1 MLSSM
6 TGFATKTTT
15 ITISG
20 EKVNVS
26 ISLKSLN
33 SRFFETTCKLPSI
46 TSHLETDIIKMLQQ
60 KLIRG
65 HIYLTLHI
73 KNTALLKSLAKANL
87 VTIKSYLD
95 AIENIKKNFN
105 LKGEVNI
112 NDIINLPNAF
122 EIEEQESSKA
132 FDKQIMDIVAELIEQ
147 LKKTR
152 ETEGLALKKDIIKQI
167 SSMTKEIE
175 SISKNSEKLMEQK
188 KEEILTL
195 IKKIESEE
203 PAENASDLRKSH
215 LLITLDKLDINEE
228 IVRFKSHLENMTNLL
243 ESQKDEAGKKIDFT
257 LQEMAREI
265 NTITAKCSNAKISG
279 KAINIKV
286 EIEKAREQSQN
297 IV

>member
-1 MLSSM
+1 M
-6 TGFATKTTT
+6 
-15 ITISG
+15 
-20 EKVNVS
+20 
-26 ISLKSLN
+26 
-33 SRFFETTCKLPSI
+33 
-46 TSHLETDIIKMLQQ
+46 
-60 KLIRG
+60 
-65 HIYLTLHI
+65 
-73 KNTALLKSLAKANL
+73 AKANL

-95 AIENIKKNFN
+95 SIENIKKHFD
-105 LKGEVNI
+105 LKGDVSI

-122 EIEEQESSKA
+122 EIEEQESSKT
-132 FDKQIMDIVAELIEQ
+132 FDKQIMETVSELTEQ

-152 ETEGLALKKDIIKQI
+152 ETEGLALKKDIEKQI
-167 SSMTKEIE
+167 SAMTKEIE

-203 PAENASDLRKSH
+203 STENTNDLRKSH

-228 IVRFKSHLENMTNLL
+228 IVRFKSHLEKMTSLL
-243 ESQKDEAGKKIDFT
+243 DSQKDEAGKKIDFT

-265 NTITAKCSNAKISG
+265 NTIAAKCSNAKISG

-286 EIEKAREQSQN
+286 DIEKAREQSQN